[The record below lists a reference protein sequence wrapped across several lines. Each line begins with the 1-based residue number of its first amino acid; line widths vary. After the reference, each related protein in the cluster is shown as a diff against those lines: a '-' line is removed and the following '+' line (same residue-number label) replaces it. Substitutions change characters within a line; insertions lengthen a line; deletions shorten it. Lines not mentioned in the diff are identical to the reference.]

1 MLNRMKDEVYI
12 LIDPFEIEKDS
23 EKPDFKRRLGVV
35 TLALIVLV
43 VTLVIWSSWFAT
55 IKYVIIS
62 KFLIIMLRMMIIFI
76 FWLLIKYITP

>member
-35 TLALIVLV
+35 TLALALV
-43 VTLVIWSSWFAT
+43 VTLVIWISWFEM

-76 FWLLIKYITP
+76 FWLLIKCITP